1 MVLVL
6 YHLSNFSKST
16 TSKYRT
22 ITKLAQIKYYPY
34 MKKPVLYALI
44 ALVVIIIVLIIGKK
58 QGWIGQEYREKV
70 LIDKVTTR
78 TITESITANG
88 KIKPEVEVKIS
99 SDVSGEILE
108 LLIKEGEEVKQGQI
122 LARIQPDIYERNLEK
137 MQAALKSAEANL
149 AQSKAQLVQKELNY
163 NRNKKLWDE
172 KTISESEYEQ
182 VLSEYNVAKA
192 NVESALASVINSK
205 AGLNEAQDNL
215 NKTTIY
221 APMDGTISRLNV
233 EKGERVVGTAQFE
246 GTEMMTLANLNQMEV
261 LVDVNENDIIRVSLR
276 DTCLIEVDAYLKKK
290 FKGIV
295 TQIANSAKVEGTS
308 ADQITNFEVR
318 VLILPESYQEM
329 IDETKHN
336 KYPFRPGM
344 SATVDIQTNTK
355 NNILTVPIIAV
366 TTRNDTIQN
375 DSTAMAKTDLDSKV
389 EVVFVAEKGA
399 AIQRTVETG
408 IQNSKYIEIIT
419 GLTQNEEVVSG
430 PYSAI
435 SRKLKDGDL
444 IEVVDKLNSGKKD

>member
-1 MVLVL
+1 
-6 YHLSNFSKST
+6 
-16 TSKYRT
+16 
-22 ITKLAQIKYYPY
+22 
-34 MKKPVLYALI
+34 MKKPVLLALI
-44 ALVVIIIVLIIGKK
+44 ALVVIIVLLLIGKK

-70 LIDKVTTR
+70 LTEKVTNR
-78 TITESITANG
+78 TITETITANG

-108 LLIKEGEEVKQGQI
+108 LLINEGDEVTKGQI
-122 LARIQPDIYERNLEK
+122 LARIQPDIYQRNLEK
-137 MQAALKSAEANL
+137 MQAALKSADANL
-149 AQSKAQLVQKELNY
+149 AQAKAQLVQKELSF
-163 NRNKKLWDE
+163 NRNKQLWDE

-182 VLSEYNVAKA
+182 ALSEYNVAKA
-192 NVESALASVINSK
+192 NVESALASVVNSK

-261 LVDVNENDIIRVSLR
+261 LVDVNENDIIRVSLN
-276 DTCLIEVDAYLKKK
+276 DTALIEVDAYLKKK

-318 VLILPESYQEM
+318 VLILPESYEDM
-329 IDETKHN
+329 IDETKYN

-355 NNILTVPIIAV
+355 TNILTVPIIAV
-366 TTRNDTIQN
+366 TTRNDTISS
-375 DSTAMAKTDLDSKV
+375 DSTMVNKAENESKI
-389 EVVFVAEKGA
+389 EVVFVAKDGVVE
-399 AIQRTVETG
+399 QRKVETG
-408 IQNSKYIEIIT
+408 IQDSKYIEVT
-419 GLTQNEEVVSG
+419 EGVDEDEEVVSG

-435 SRKLKDGDL
+435 SRKLNDGDL
-444 IEVVDKLNSGKKD
+444 IEIVDKLNSGKKD

>member
-1 MVLVL
+1 
-6 YHLSNFSKST
+6 
-16 TSKYRT
+16 
-22 ITKLAQIKYYPY
+22 
-34 MKKPVLYALI
+34 MKKPVVLALV
-44 ALVVIIIVLIIGKK
+44 ALVVIIVLLLIGKK

-70 LIDKVTTR
+70 LTEKVTNR
-78 TITESITANG
+78 TITETITANG

-108 LLIKEGEEVKQGQI
+108 LLIKEGDAVKKGQI
-122 LARIQPDIYERNLEK
+122 LARIQPDIYQRNLEK
-137 MQAALKSAEANL
+137 MQAALKSADANL
-149 AQSKAQLVQKELNY
+149 AQANAQLVQKELNY
-163 NRNKKLWDE
+163 NRNKQLWDE

-182 VLSEYNVAKA
+182 ALSEYNVAKA
-192 NVESALASVINSK
+192 NVESALASVVNSK

-261 LVDVNENDIIRVSLR
+261 LVDVNENDIIRVSLN
-276 DTCLIEVDAYLKKK
+276 DTALIEVDAYLKKK

-318 VLILPESYQEM
+318 VLILPESYEEM
-329 IDETKHN
+329 IDESKYN

-355 NNILTVPIIAV
+355 TNILTVPIIAV
-366 TTRNDTIQN
+366 TTRNDTISS
-375 DSTAMAKTDLDSKV
+375 DSTLVNKAENDLKV
-389 EVVFVAEKGA
+389 EVVFVAKDGVV
-399 AIQRTVETG
+399 IQRKVETG
-408 IQNSKYIEIIT
+408 IQDSKYIEVKE
-419 GLTQNEEVVSG
+419 GVDLDEEVVSG

-435 SRKLKDGDL
+435 SRKLNDGDL
-444 IEVVDKLNSGKKD
+444 IQIVDKLNSGKKD

>member
-1 MVLVL
+1 
-6 YHLSNFSKST
+6 
-16 TSKYRT
+16 
-22 ITKLAQIKYYPY
+22 
-34 MKKPVLYALI
+34 MKKPVLLALI
-44 ALVVIIIVLIIGKK
+44 ALVVIITLLIIGKK

-70 LIDKVTTR
+70 LAEKITRR

-108 LLIKEGEEVKQGQI
+108 LLVQEGEEVTKGQI
-122 LARIQPDIYERNLEK
+122 LARIQPDIYQRNLEK

-149 AQSKAQLVQKELNY
+149 SQAKAQLVQKELNY
-163 NRNKKLWDE
+163 NRNKQLWDE
-172 KTISESEYEQ
+172 KTISEAEYEQ
-182 VLSEYNVAKA
+182 ALSEYNVAKA
-192 NVESALASVINSK
+192 NVESALASVVNSK

-221 APMDGTISRLNV
+221 APMEGTISRLNV

-261 LVDVNENDIIRVSLR
+261 LVDVNENDIIRVSLK

-318 VLILPESYQEM
+318 VLILPESYEDM
-329 IDETKHN
+329 IDETKHS

-355 NNILTVPIIAV
+355 NDILTVPIIAV
-366 TTRNDTIQN
+366 TMRNDTTKT
-375 DSTAMAKTDLDSKV
+375 DSTDIKKPDAESKI
-389 EVVFVAEKGA
+389 EVVFIAEDGVAK
-399 AIQRTVETG
+399 QRSVETG
-408 IQNSKYIEIIT
+408 IQDSKYIEIT
-419 GLTQNEEVVSG
+419 EGVSEDEQVVSG

-435 SRKLKDGDL
+435 SRKLEDGDL
-444 IEVVDKLNSGKKD
+444 IEIVDKLTSDKKD

>member
-1 MVLVL
+1 
-6 YHLSNFSKST
+6 
-16 TSKYRT
+16 
-22 ITKLAQIKYYPY
+22 
-34 MKKPVLYALI
+34 MKKPVLLALI
-44 ALVVIIIVLIIGKK
+44 ALVVIIVLLLIGKK

-70 LIDKVTTR
+70 LTEKVTYR
-78 TITESITANG
+78 TITETITANG

-108 LLIKEGEEVKQGQI
+108 LLIKEGDEVTKGQI
-122 LARIQPDIYERNLEK
+122 LARIQPDIYQRNLEK
-137 MQAALKSAEANL
+137 MQAALKSADANL
-149 AQSKAQLVQKELNY
+149 AQAKAQLDQKELNY
-163 NRNKKLWDE
+163 QRSKQLWEE

-182 VLSEYNVAKA
+182 ALSEYNVAKA
-192 NVESALASVINSK
+192 NVESALASVVNSK

-261 LVDVNENDIIRVSLR
+261 LVDVNENDIIRVSLN
-276 DTCLIEVDAYLKKK
+276 DTALIEVDAYLKKK

-318 VLILPESYQEM
+318 VLILPESYEEM
-329 IDETKHN
+329 IDESKYN

-355 NNILTVPIIAV
+355 TNILTVPIIAV
-366 TTRNDTIQN
+366 TTRNDTITS
-375 DSTAMAKTDLDSKV
+375 DSTLVNKAENDLKI
-389 EVVFVAEKGA
+389 EVVFIAKDGV
-399 AIQRTVETG
+399 AIQRKVETG
-408 IQNSKYIEIIT
+408 IQDAKYIEVT
-419 GLTQNEEVVSG
+419 EGVDLDEEVVSG

-435 SRKLKDGDL
+435 SRKLEDGDL
-444 IEVVDKLNSGKKD
+444 IQIVDKLNSGKKD